1 MYTHYYQINC
11 AISQEAFDALTSD
24 AIALAREAKAHLGVD
39 TEFTL
44 NADTFLLN
52 GVPGRNPDESCEDFF
67 LFVGAPPDWT
77 EYGRKPGTFWTKT
90 SRRPYDAVVCG
101 ALISLKH
108 HLGDRVELGSDGQ
121 IENEEWDAGFRL
133 YHRTFPD
140 RECPDPV
147 LDF

>member
-11 AISQEAFDALTSD
+11 AISPEVFDAVSAD
-24 AIALAREAKAHLGVD
+24 AIALAHEAKRHLGVD
-39 TEFTL
+39 TEFSRSA
-44 NADTFLLN
+44 NMFLLN
-52 GVPGRNPDESCEDFF
+52 GASGRNPDESCGDFF
-67 LFVGAPPDWT
+67 LFSGNVPDWT
-77 EYGRKPGTFWTKT
+77 DRGIKPGNFWTKT

-108 HLGDRVELGSDGQ
+108 HLGDQVVLGSDGR

-147 LDF
+147 LDY